1 MVESCTIADCSKL
14 GQRLVV
20 ATLAVAIVGTF
31 GSLALS
37 MVLGLKACPLC
48 FYQRSFIMATASVL
62 AVGLVSYGLSTSTLS
77 LLALPLATCGLA
89 VAGFHE
95 FLERTGKLECPC
107 GIFGLG
113 TAPQQ
118 SLVLFMPL
126 CGALLVAAT
135 TGT

>member
-1 MVESCTIADCSKL
+1 
-14 GQRLVV
+14 
-20 ATLAVAIVGTF
+20 
-31 GSLALS
+31 

-48 FYQRSFIMATASVL
+48 FYQRSFLMATASVL
-62 AVGLVSYGLSTSTLS
+62 AVGLVSRGLSTSTLG

-95 FLERTGKLECPC
+95 FLERTGKLECPA

-118 SLVLFMPL
+118 SLALFM
-126 CGALLVAAT
+126 LLTCVLSVTAGTAT
-135 TGT
+135 